1 MSDDFYLHPLFLP
14 PHPHLNQYKKLAKD
28 FQHAC
33 KLADP
38 GAIRQWAERS
48 KEAVARLRGL
58 EITPQVR
65 NEIDREARQIEQRWH
80 EFKKSNEHAGR
91 CTLAGAQLFVARA
104 HGFASWPKFDR
115 HVEALARA
123 NTP

>member
-1 MSDDFYLHPLFLP
+1 MSDDLYLHPLFLP
-14 PHPHLNQYKKLAKD
+14 PHPHLDQYKKLAKD

-58 EITPQVR
+58 DITHDFAHR
-65 NEIDREARQIEQRWH
+65 GSTSRGKHSAIEKLIEPSRTGNH
-80 EFKKSNEHAGR
+80 PR
-91 CTLAGAQLFVARA
+91 MVT
-104 HGFASWPKFDR
+104 
-115 HVEALARA
+115 
-123 NTP
+123 